1 MSGVFPQPNR
11 DGSRITPPPAAGAPA
26 AGAPGDAAGAPSA
39 GSEKPSR
46 RGRAGRAERPK
57 RTDSAGSAD
66 RPARGSRAERAGRPS
81 RAERAENRAAASASG
96 GGRPPRSPRAPR
108 QPAAPRP
115 PLPRGTVTPLAWRD
129 LGVVSFLSLI
139 GLWGF
144 APAFSDN
151 WYLLAAFGGLL
162 LGTAAGYLSH
172 RWRLNA
178 LLTALLALVG
188 YFVFGSAFA
197 VTADAIAGV
206 LPTLVTLRS
215 LALGA
220 VFGWRDILTLAPP
233 VGAPEYINVLPYVA
247 AWLVGLVTAILA
259 LRWMPRRDRT
269 PGRLAVLLSGP
280 AALYIFS
287 VVIGTERPFFAAA
300 RGIVFAAIALV
311 WLSWRRSSAENVS
324 LQDRSGLVRTKLLGT
339 GAVVL
344 AAALV
349 AGLGAGFLTPPS
361 ADRVVVRE
369 HVQPP
374 FDPEEYPSPLS
385 GFRQYTKTLAETDLF
400 EVTGLEKGDRLRLAT
415 MDTYDGELWK
425 LAPADVQTDGSGSF
439 QLVSRQLPAPELL
452 TAKGSRNI
460 DVAVTGYQGPWLP
473 VVGYPTG
480 LELPET
486 PDKSQDLRFN
496 ADTAT
501 AVVTSGI
508 GPKFTY
514 DLQSVLQT
522 QPSDDALADVP
533 VASVTLPAVQRVPSI
548 VKAKTNEF
556 VGDATSPIGKL
567 RAIENN
573 LKTSGYLSHGLAS
586 DTATSRAGH
595 GADRME
601 ELFTRNQLIGDQE
614 QYASAF
620 ALMARQLGYPAR
632 VVMGFAPE
640 NVSEDGATKVT
651 GNDVTAWVE
660 VPFEGVGWVQFDPTP
675 DETEIPQDQNP
686 KPKTEPQPQVRQPPR
701 VDKRDED
708 LLTNVEIDDSNDEK
722 KDDQIVVPTWM
733 YGLAAALAVP
743 ILAYLIP
750 FLIVMAIKR
759 RRVKRRRNAPTPD
772 RQAAGAWDELLDRH
786 AEYGV
791 EVPQGMTRRA
801 TAAALAAAV
810 PSSSAST
817 SSDASKSS
825 GASNSSSAS
834 AAQAAPSVSGSQPAS
849 FAPPSGSAAPGFGTP
864 SILASSAPAAGQ
876 RPTSSPDGRLPV
888 SSSTAASSTSDSF
901 AAGARDAD
909 RAVFAG
915 VDVPAAEVDAIWSET
930 ERRIRSTGSAVG
942 WWRRQRSRF
951 RINSKR
957 RVSDRLTAPGH
968 KPKRSA
974 RSAAAES
981 TTGGAPTPAR
991 RSVGRASKK
1000 NSGSAAS
1007 TRPNPNQ
1014 NPGADSATQQ
1024 PTSKPDRLRRNRS
1037 TPNQPEQKGEQQ

>member
-26 AGAPGDAAGAPSA
+26 SGAAGAADAGAGATPPA
-39 GSEKPSR
+39 GSDKPSR
-46 RGRAGRAERPK
+46 RGRAGRAERADGAG
-57 RTDSAGSAD
+57 RTGRAS
-66 RPARGSRAERAGRPS
+66 RESRAERAERPGRPARPS
-81 RAERAENRAAASASG
+81 RAERAETRAAAASGSG
-96 GGRPPRSPRAPR
+96 GGRPPRAPRVPR

-162 LGTAAGYLSH
+162 VGTAAGYLSH
-172 RWRLNA
+172 LWRLNA

-197 VTADAIAGV
+197 VTADALAGV
-206 LPTLVTLRS
+206 VPTLVTLRS

-247 AWLVGLVTAILA
+247 AWLVGLVTAVLA
-259 LRWMPRRDRT
+259 LRWMPRHDRT

-311 WLSWRRSSAENVS
+311 WLSWRRSSVENVS

-349 AGLGAGFLTPPS
+349 AGLSAGFLTPPS

-385 GFRQYTKTLAETDLF
+385 GFRQYTKTLADTDLF

-439 QLVSRQLPAPELL
+439 QLVSRQLPAPHLL

-460 DVAVTGYQGPWLP
+460 DVSVTGYQGPWLP

-772 RQAAGAWDELLDRH
+772 RQVAGAWDELLDRH

-810 PSSSAST
+810 PS
-817 SSDASKSS
+817 ASK
-825 GASNSSSAS
+825 
-834 AAQAAPSVSGSQPAS
+834 PPAS
-849 FAPPSGSAAPGFGTP
+849 P
-864 SILASSAPAAGQ
+864 SAPA
-876 RPTSSPDGRLPV
+876 SPFAP
-888 SSSTAASSTSDSF
+888 AASSTPSSPSAPAVPSASDSF
-901 AAGARDAD
+901 AAVARDAD

-915 VDVPAAEVDAIWSET
+915 VDVPATEVDAIWSET
-930 ERRIRSTGSAVG
+930 DRRIRSTGSAVG

-951 RINSKR
+951 RVNSKR

-968 KPKRSA
+968 KPKRFA
-974 RSAAAES
+974 RSTAAEP

-1007 TRPNPNQ
+1007 TRPNPNPNQ
-1014 NPGADSATQQ
+1014 NPGAHSATQQ
-1024 PTSKPDRLRRNRS
+1024 PASKPNRLRRNRP

>member
-26 AGAPGDAAGAPSA
+26 AGASGDAAGVPSI

-46 RGRAGRAERPK
+46 RGRAGRAEGAEG
-57 RTDSAGSAD
+57 AG
-66 RPARGSRAERAGRPS
+66 RAGRTDRAGRADPEESSTGRSSLRDRFS
-81 RAERAENRAAASASG
+81 RSNRADRADTRGSS
-96 GGRPPRSPRAPR
+96 GGRPPRTPRP
-108 QPAAPRP
+108 PAAPRP

-151 WYLLAAFGGLL
+151 WYLLAGFGGLL
-162 LGTAAGYLSH
+162 VGTAAGYLSH

-197 VTADAIAGV
+197 VTADALAGV
-206 LPTLVTLRS
+206 VPTLVTLRS

-247 AWLVGLVTAILA
+247 AWLVGLVTAILTV
-259 LRWMPRRDRT
+259 RWMPRHDRT

-300 RGIVFAAIALV
+300 RGIVFAAVALV

-324 LQDRSGLVRTKLLGT
+324 LQDRSGLVRSKLLGT

-349 AGLGAGFLTPPS
+349 AGLGAGLLTPPS

-385 GFRQYTKTLAETDLF
+385 GFRQYTKNLAETDLF

-460 DVAVTGYQGPWLP
+460 DVQVTGYQGPWLP

-733 YGLAAALAVP
+733 YGLAAALAAP

-810 PSSSAST
+810 PA
-817 SSDASKSS
+817 
-825 GASNSSSAS
+825 SAS
-834 AAQAAPSVSGSQPAS
+834 AKPS
-849 FAPPSGSAAPGFGTP
+849 
-864 SILASSAPAAGQ
+864 PAAGH
-876 RPTSSPDGRLPV
+876 RSATAPDPRVPAPSASSMPPTSSTG
-888 SSSTAASSTSDSF
+888 DSF
-901 AAGARDAD
+901 AAVARDAD

-915 VDVPAAEVDAIWSET
+915 EDVPAANVDAIWDET

-951 RINSKR
+951 RVNSKR

-974 RSAAAES
+974 RPAGTEPS
-981 TTGGAPTPAR
+981 TGGAPAPAR

-1000 NSGSAAS
+1000 NSGSLSSKPQS
-1007 TRPNPNQ
+1007 TTKKQ
-1014 NPGADSATQQ
+1014 S
-1024 PTSKPDRLRRNRS
+1024 TSKPKRPRGNRPTS
-1037 TPNQPEQKGEQQ
+1037 GQSEQKTNHPEQKGE